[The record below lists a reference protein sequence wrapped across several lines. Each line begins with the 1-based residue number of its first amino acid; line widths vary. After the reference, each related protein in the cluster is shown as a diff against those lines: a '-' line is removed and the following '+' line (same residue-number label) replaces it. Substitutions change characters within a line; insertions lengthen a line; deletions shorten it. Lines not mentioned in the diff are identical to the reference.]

1 MEFAVL
7 FSIIADES
15 ETASFTRNVR
25 LMISFAPAMVESAP
39 VEEIDTIGNSGSVPS
54 KRT

>member
-15 ETASFTRNVR
+15 ETASSTRNVR
-25 LMISFAPAMVESAP
+25 LMVSFAPAMVESAP
-39 VEEIDTIGNSGSVPS
+39 VEEIDTSVS
-54 KRT
+54 YTHLRAHET